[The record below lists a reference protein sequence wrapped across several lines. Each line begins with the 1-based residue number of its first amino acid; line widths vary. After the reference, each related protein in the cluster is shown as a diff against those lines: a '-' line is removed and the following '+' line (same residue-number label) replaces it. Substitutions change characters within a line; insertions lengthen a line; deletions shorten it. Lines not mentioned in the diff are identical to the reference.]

1 VDQFGEK
8 KKPRVAGNPLW
19 LLGVDASTGQKLF
32 FKMSKN
38 SEFFLLACIYAFYV
52 HSPSF
57 VRKRYFLRPM

>member
-1 VDQFGEK
+1 MHLTDID
-8 KKPRVAGNPLW
+8 RGNPLW

-38 SEFFLLACIYAFYV
+38 SEKKLLACIYIFYI

-57 VRKRYFLRPM
+57 VRKRYILEPT